1 MAAAALGESCEFLA
15 YYFFFGCFFLAIVR
29 VLSERERDGAVG
41 AGAEQCTAGA
51 QIEIHKQNGKAC
63 EKPAQSRETKTNL
76 AEKPENSPMPA
87 GESEG
92 AGAAGVAEWEDGG
105 CLLANTES
113 GLTESG

>member
-1 MAAAALGESCEFLA
+1 MKENATAQW
-15 YYFFFGCFFLAIVR
+15 
-29 VLSERERDGAVG
+29 

-92 AGAAGVAEWEDGG
+92 AGAAGATEWEGG
-105 CLLANTES
+105 RWPTQRAPAS